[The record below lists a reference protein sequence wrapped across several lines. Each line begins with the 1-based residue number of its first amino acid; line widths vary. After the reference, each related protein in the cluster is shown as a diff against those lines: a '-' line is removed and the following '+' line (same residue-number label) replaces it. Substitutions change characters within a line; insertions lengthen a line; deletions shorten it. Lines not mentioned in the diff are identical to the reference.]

1 MFNPAGQVKLII
13 ISQERVISAVAGI
26 KCTPVAG
33 IKCTP
38 FTGIKCT
45 PIAGIKCTPVHIIDI
60 RAFAG
65 WYRGI
70 CWKLNVVWHCK
81 SHLGMEKRRRWPPSR
96 SPPSAATKIP
106 SSCDLLMFPK
116 DRWDLLSLIVDV
128 WNITWSRRY
137 LITIFAE
144 HCVKIHDSW
153 YFPGILDH
161 VSNIDIDIDIDTDK
175 FSQCDLF

>member
-1 MFNPAGQVKLII
+1 MHPCCRNIMHPCCRNKMHPCC
-13 ISQERVISAVAGI
+13 RN
-26 KCTPVAG
+26 KMH
-33 IKCTP
+33 P
-38 FTGIKCT
+38 FYRNKMHPCLYY
-45 PIAGIKCTPVHIIDI
+45 
-60 RAFAG
+60 

-81 SHLGMEKRRRWPPSR
+81 SHLGMEKRRRWPPCR
-96 SPPSAATKIP
+96 PPPSAATKIP
-106 SSCDLLMFPK
+106 SDCDLLMFPK

-161 VSNIDIDIDIDTDK
+161 VSNIDIDIDINK

>member
-1 MFNPAGQVKLII
+1 MHPCYMNKMHPCCRNKMHPCLYY
-13 ISQERVISAVAGI
+13 
-26 KCTPVAG
+26 
-33 IKCTP
+33 
-38 FTGIKCT
+38 
-45 PIAGIKCTPVHIIDI
+45 
-60 RAFAG
+60 

-70 CWKLNVVWHCK
+70 CWLI
-81 SHLGMEKRRRWPPSR
+81 SRHLLEVECSLTLQVSPGYGEEETLASMS

-106 SSCDLLMFPK
+106 SYCDLLMFPK

-161 VSNIDIDIDIDTDK
+161 VSNIDIDIDINK

>member
-13 ISQERVISAVAGI
+13 INQERVISAVAGI

-33 IKCTP
+33 IE
-38 FTGIKCT
+38 
-45 PIAGIKCTPVHIIDI
+45 CTPVYIIDI
-60 RAFAG
+60 EAFAI

-81 SHLGMEKRRRWPPSR
+81 SHLGMEKRRRWPPCR
-96 SPPSAATKIP
+96 PPPSTATKIP
-106 SSCDLLMFPK
+106 SYCDLLMFPK

-153 YFPGILDH
+153 YFQGILDH
-161 VSNIDIDIDIDTDK
+161 VSNIDIDINK
-175 FSQCDLF
+175 FIQCDLF